1 MIGRSIDIAVPR
13 GVMDAYLA
21 RPDGEPRP
29 LVILFMDIW
38 GLREEL
44 FALARRIAAQ
54 GYCCI
59 VPNLFYREGKFRFA
73 PRNDEGRMVSFDTLA
88 EDVRQDMLARAFRL
102 DRQTARED
110 VAGIFEFCRGEPVR
124 EGSVGVIGICMSG
137 REAFFA
143 AQEFPERFRAVAILH
158 GTRLLAEA
166 DDSPHL
172 MAHVMRGEV
181 YCGFGELDRGTPPE
195 LVKRLAQTFQGVP
208 GLRYRSRMHPGAQ
221 HGYAL
226 PDRDVY
232 DHAAAE
238 EDWAEIFSMLRR
250 QLAP

>member
-1 MIGRSIDIAVPR
+1 MIGQSIEIAMPR

-44 FALARRIAAQ
+44 FALARRIAAE

-73 PRNDEGRMVSFDTLA
+73 PRNDQGRTVSFDALA
-88 EDVRQDMLARAFRL
+88 EDVRNDMLARAFRL
-102 DRQTARED
+102 DRGTARED
-110 VAGIFEFCRGEPVR
+110 VAGIVAFCRGEPVR
-124 EGSVGVIGICMSG
+124 TGRVGVIGICMSG
-137 REAFFA
+137 REALFA
-143 AQEFPERFRAVAILH
+143 AQEFPDRIRAAAILH
-158 GTRLLAEA
+158 GTRLLTE
-166 DDSPHL
+166 DEDSPHL
-172 MAHVMRGEV
+172 GARAMRGEV
-181 YCGFGELDRGTPPE
+181 YCGFGALDRGAPPE
-195 LVKRLAQTFQGVP
+195 MVARLAQTFAGVA
-208 GLRYRSRMHPGAQ
+208 GLRYRSRTHPGAC

-232 DHAAAE
+232 DRAAAE
-238 EDWAEIFSMLRR
+238 ADWAEIFSMLRR